1 MDTNTSGAL
10 GIFAFVLS
18 SGSVIYA
25 AINHKRVRCRCCG
38 RNMDVSVDVDPTES
52 APKVESPKKPPPI
65 RIPREVEE

>member
-10 GIFAFVLS
+10 GIFAFILS

-38 RNMDVSVDVDPTES
+38 RNMDVSVNVDPTES
-52 APKVESPKKPPPI
+52 APKKPKPI